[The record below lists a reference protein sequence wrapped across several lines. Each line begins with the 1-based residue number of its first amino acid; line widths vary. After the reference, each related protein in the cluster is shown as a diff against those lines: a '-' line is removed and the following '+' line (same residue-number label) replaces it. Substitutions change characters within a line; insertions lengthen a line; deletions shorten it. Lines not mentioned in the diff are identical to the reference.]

1 VLETPKPTLA
11 RFLEAIAGILDLRDG
26 RLELISLAIGAAA
39 FCAARLGGVRFKR
52 YEEARGL

>member
-11 RFLEAIAGILDLRDG
+11 RFLEAIAGILDG
-26 RLELISLAIGAAA
+26 RAARTDLLAIGAAA